1 MKPRSHTLMPYRQFT
16 MLILLPPSE
25 GKSAP
30 LSGNTNQQLSFTE
43 LDSTRAQVRKALIKM
58 CKGDLHTAAKNLGL
72 GVTQLDEVSANA
84 RLDKATC
91 GPAIDVYTGVLFE
104 ALDAASL
111 NSKHRAK
118 LNSVVAISSALFGLV
133 RPLDL
138 IPPYRLSGDSILTG
152 STRLPQVWRE
162 KVSAVIAASTG
173 PIIDLR
179 SQTYV
184 SLGPIPGQCDER
196 SLLIRV
202 LFEKNGKR
210 SVVSHF
216 NKATKGELVRA
227 LITSGAVP
235 KNIDQF
241 LNRLSDLDYEW
252 ELDERRTGP
261 ARLDVITH

>member
-1 MKPRSHTLMPYRQFT
+1 MLYRRFT

-30 LSGNTNQQLSFTE
+30 LSGDTSQQLSFPE
-43 LDSTRAQVRKALIKM
+43 LDSTRSQVQKALIKM
-58 CKGDLHTAAKNLGL
+58 CKGDPELAAKNLGL
-72 GVTQLDEVSANA
+72 GVTQLDEVFANA
-84 RLDKATC
+84 HLNKATC
-91 GPAIDVYTGVLFE
+91 GPAIDVYTGVLYE

-111 NSKHRAK
+111 NAKTRAK
-118 LNSVVAISSALFGLV
+118 LNSAVAISSALFGLV

-138 IPPYRLSGDSILTG
+138 IPAYRLSGNSILTD
-152 STRLPQVWRE
+152 SPRLPQVWRE
-162 KVSAVIAASTG
+162 EVSAVIAASTG

-184 SLGPIPGQCDER
+184 ALGPIPAQCNER
-196 SLLIRV
+196 ALVIRV

-235 KNIDQF
+235 KTTDQF
-241 LNRLSDLDYEW
+241 LKRLSELDYEW
-252 ELDERRTGP
+252 ELDESKSGP
-261 ARLDVITH
+261 ARLDLITR